1 MSQNVLMVGASGL
14 IGGLVLPDL
23 LFKAHKAA
31 SVVIVPARRALPLKH
46 AALRPVIGE
55 LVESRV
61 DKQVAALLRDQN
73 ARLDVFVSCL
83 GTTIRQAGS
92 QAAFRAIDFDLV
104 RDMAEVAR
112 RHGATQAVIVSS
124 VGADAGSRNF
134 YLKTKGELEEELP
147 RLGFTRCDFLQPG
160 LLIGDRGGPKR
171 VAEGLAQRWLPLVDP
186 ILRGRL
192 SAFRSIGADAVA
204 RTVVRLVGQ
213 DGSGVYRHVF
223 RDMQAP

>member
-23 LFKAHKAA
+23 LFAAHKAS

-46 AALRPVIGE
+46 AALRPVIGDLIE
-55 LVESRV
+55 GRV
-61 DKQVAALLRDQN
+61 DRQVASLLRDHN

-112 RHGATQAVIVSS
+112 RHGAQQAIVVSS
-124 VGADAGSRNF
+124 VGADARSRNF
-134 YLKTKGELEEELP
+134 YLKTKGELEDELP
-147 RLGFTRCDFLQPG
+147 RLGFARCDFLQPG

-171 VAEGLAQRWLPLVDP
+171 FAEGLAQRWLPLVDP

-192 SAFRSIGADAVA
+192 SAYRSIGADAVA
-204 RTVVRLVGQ
+204 RSVVRLVGQ
-213 DGSGVYRHVF
+213 GGSGVYRHVF
-223 RDMQAP
+223 RDMQTP